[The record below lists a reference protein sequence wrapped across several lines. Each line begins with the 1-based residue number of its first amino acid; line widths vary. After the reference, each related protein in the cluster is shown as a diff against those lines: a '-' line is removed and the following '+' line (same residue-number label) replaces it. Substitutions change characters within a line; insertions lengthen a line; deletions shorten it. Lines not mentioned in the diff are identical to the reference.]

1 MNALVPATSP
11 PLHAPGP
18 ATEAL
23 AAAAPPS
30 AGTWQAARLI
40 FLREWR
46 LAWRRRIDTLTAL
59 GFFITV
65 GALFPLALGP
75 DAQTLRTLAAG
86 VTWVAALLAGL
97 LPLARLFQEDLVDG
111 TLEQMLLAAQPLPLL
126 VLAKVMAQWACSGL
140 VLALAAPLLGLM
152 YGLPASAAGVLALT
166 LLLGTPVLN
175 LVGAVAAA
183 LTAGLRGAALMLP
196 LLVLPLCVP
205 VLVFG
210 TSAVEAWQAGQPIQ
224 AHLSLLGAAL
234 LASLALAPGACAMAL
249 RITVEA

>member
-1 MNALVPATSP
+1 MSAAMSALSP
-11 PLHAPGP
+11 PLP
-18 ATEAL
+18 
-23 AAAAPPS
+23 AAALVAAS
-30 AGTWQAARLI
+30 ASQGARAL
-40 FLREWR
+40 FVRELR

-97 LPLARLFQEDLVDG
+97 LPLARLFHEDLADG
-111 TLEQMLLAAQPLPLL
+111 TLEQLLLAAQPLPLL
-126 VLAKVMAQWACSGL
+126 VGAKVLAQWACSGL
-140 VLALAAPLLGLM
+140 VLTLAAPVLGLM
-152 YGLPASAAGVLALT
+152 YGLTTPAAGLLALT
-166 LLLGTPVLN
+166 LLLGTPVLS
-175 LVGAVAAA
+175 LIGAVAAA
-183 LTAGLRGAALMLP
+183 LTAGLRGAALLLP

-210 TSAVEAWQAGQPIQ
+210 TSAIDAWNAGQSVR
-224 AHLSLLGAAL
+224 AHLSLLAAAL
-234 LASLALAPGACAMAL
+234 LASIALAPGACAMAL